1 MAIEGCTGR
10 ILRAAAAA
18 ARSPTLAGVRPPLSD
33 STGLLVA
40 LVVLILVAVVLAAAE
55 AALLRVSRV
64 RVAVLADEGDRRAA
78 RVLRLVED
86 LPRVMNA
93 VLLVVLLVQ
102 IGAATIAG
110 VVAERHFGNLGVTLA
125 SVVLTLVMFVYTESI
140 PKTVAVRNPI
150 AVARLVAA
158 PVAAITLALRPIV
171 AVLVAFADLQAPG
184 KGLANR
190 PEVTEAELR
199 RLAVEAADAGEIAPS
214 DLELMERAFAAG
226 DEIAAAIMV
235 PRPDVVAL
243 SADTGLR
250 DALEVAIAQ
259 GHRRLPVYRGDLD
272 DVLGVVRLRDLA
284 RAVADEHD
292 VTLVDLLRPAAA
304 VPETRRV
311 VDLLRDLQE
320 ARHTIAVVIDE
331 HGGTAGIATVE
342 DVVEELVGTIS
353 EPDRG
358 LLRPR
363 IRRVSDTRWVVDGA
377 ADVDDLAEELG
388 VDLPEG
394 DWHTVAG
401 LVLAFAGRIPE
412 VGDEYVISG
421 HTVRVLAA
429 DRRRVR
435 RVSVEVHP

>member
-1 MAIEGCTGR
+1 
-10 ILRAAAAA
+10 
-18 ARSPTLAGVRPPLSD
+18 VRPPLSD
-33 STGLLVA
+33 SIPLFAALVA
-40 LVVLILVAVVLAAAE
+40 LILIAIVLAAAE

-64 RVAVLADEGDRRAA
+64 RAAVLAEDGDRRAA

-86 LPRVMNA
+86 LPQVMNA

-110 VVAERHFGNLGVTLA
+110 VIAERHFGNLGVTIA
-125 SVVLTLVMFVYTESI
+125 SVVLTLVMFVYAEAI

-150 AVARLVAA
+150 GVARQVAA
-158 PVAAITLALRPIV
+158 PVALLARLLRPLV
-171 AVLVAFADLQAPG
+171 RVLVAFADLQAPG
-184 KGLANR
+184 RGLAS

-226 DEIAAAIMV
+226 DELTAAIMV
-235 PRPDVVAL
+235 PRPDVVGL
-243 SADTGLR
+243 SAETGLR
-250 DALEVAIAQ
+250 EALEVAVAQ
-259 GHRRLPVYRGDLD
+259 GHRRLPVFRGDLD
-272 DVLGVVRLRDLA
+272 DVLGVVYLRDLA
-284 RAVADEHD
+284 RAVADSDD
-292 VTLVDLLRPAAA
+292 VTLEDLVRPVVA

-311 VDLLRDLQE
+311 VDLLSDLQK
-320 ARHTIAVVIDE
+320 ARRTIAVVIDE
-331 HGGTAGIATVE
+331 HGGTAGIATIE
-342 DVVEELVGTIS
+342 DVVEEIVGTIS

-358 LLRPR
+358 QVRSR
-363 IRRVSDTRWVVDGA
+363 IRRVSEIRWVADGS
-377 ADVDDLAEELG
+377 ADVDDLAAELG

-412 VGDEYVISG
+412 VGDEYDISG

-435 RVSVEVHP
+435 RVSVEINPE

>member
-226 DEIAAAIMV
+226 DEIVAAIMV
-235 PRPDVVAL
+235 PRPYVVAL
-243 SADTGLR
+243 SVETPLR